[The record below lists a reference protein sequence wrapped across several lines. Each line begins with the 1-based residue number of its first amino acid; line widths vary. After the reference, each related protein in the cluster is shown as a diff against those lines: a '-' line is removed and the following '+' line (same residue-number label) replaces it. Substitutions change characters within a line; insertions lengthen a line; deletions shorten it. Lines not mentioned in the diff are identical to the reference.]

1 MYREPTVRGTGT
13 QINDLDQKEEINI
26 QSEQNEETRIQ
37 KNKERHRNLRDNFKC
52 SNIPIIR
59 VPEGEEE
66 RQEIEKLLEQ
76 IMKDNFPNLA
86 KEIDFHAV
94 Q

>member
-1 MYREPTVRGTGT
+1 MNGIHSLIKKP
-13 QINDLDQKEEINI
+13 
-26 QSEQNEETRIQ
+26 QS
-37 KNKERHRNLRDNFKC
+37 
-52 SNIPIIR
+52 
-59 VPEGEEE
+59 EGEEE
-66 RQEIEKLLEQ
+66 KQEIENLLEQ